1 MLESI
6 RNAMKSKIGM
16 GIALV
21 VLVLIAFA
29 FTSGDVAT
37 NQSFGGIA
45 GGDRVA
51 EVGDERID
59 TSTLSNAITS
69 ALERIKQD
77 DPNVSMKSFLANDG
91 GEDVLEDLIDRLAI
105 AVFGRSNGIVASNK
119 LIDSEIANIPGF
131 KGADGK
137 FSEEQFRSAINQR
150 GISEQTMRDDI
161 AQGLIARQVMIPAS
175 FGAAVPNEFATR
187 YAALL
192 KERRRGEIAVL
203 PSIAFAPEKEPTKQ
217 EIAAY
222 YNSNREDFIRPERRI
237 IRYASFGDEFLKDVP
252 PPSDEEIAFRYNANR
267 QNYQASEKRR
277 ITQLILPTE
286 AAAKAVADEV
296 ASGKSLEAAA
306 TAKGLAANKLELFS
320 RSELTRQFSKGVA
333 DAAFTAARGKIGKP
347 VRSPLGWHIAR
358 VEEIDSQPARGL
370 TDVRDELAK
379 EIAIDKQ
386 RTALAEKLDAIV
398 EGFDAG
404 SNLREA
410 AEELGVEV
418 KQSRPL
424 TADGLVY
431 LTAGEKPPEILTR
444 VIDTAFVMDTEEPQ
458 LAEVEAG
465 KRFVLF
471 DVTDIAESAPAP
483 LKEIEDNVK
492 SALILEKASQAARA
506 AAEKVQAQM
515 RDGSSLTKAL
525 ASLKKRLPPVQP
537 ITMTRPELAQFQQ
550 SGQQVPPPIG
560 LMFNM
565 AEGTVKVQPAPQNR
579 AWFVVYLK
587 DIEPGKIGEND
598 PAVAGAKRNLQQ
610 VLGSEYADAL
620 GRAIRSEIGVSR
632 NDDGIRAVR
641 EQLGGGN

>member
-6 RNAMKSKIGM
+6 RNAMKSKIGA
-16 GIALV
+16 GIALA

-51 EVGDERID
+51 QIGDERID
-59 TSTLSNAITS
+59 TSTFSNAITS

-77 DPNVSMKSFLANDG
+77 DPTVSMKSFLANDG
-91 GEDVLEDLIDRLAI
+91 ADNVLDDLIDRLAI
-105 AVFGRSNGIVASNK
+105 AVFGKNNGIVASNK
-119 LIDSEIANIPGF
+119 LIDSEIANLPVF
-131 KGADGK
+131 RGADGK
-137 FSEEQFRSAINQR
+137 FSEDLFRSTINQR
-150 GISEQTMRDDI
+150 GISEQLMRDDI

-175 FGAAVPNEFATR
+175 FGAAVPNEFASR

-203 PSIAFAPEKEPTKQ
+203 PSLAFAPEKEPTKE
-217 EIAAY
+217 EITAY
-222 YNSNREDFIRPERRI
+222 YNSNRDDFIRPERRI
-237 IRYASFGDEFLKDVP
+237 IRYASFGDEILKDVP
-252 PPSDEEIAFRYNANR
+252 PPSDAEIAFRYNANK
-267 QNYQASEKRR
+267 QKYQASEKRR
-277 ITQLILPTE
+277 ITQLVLPTE
-286 AAAKAVADEV
+286 AAAKAVADEI

-306 TAKGLAANKLELFS
+306 SAKGLAANQLEFIS
-320 RSELTRQFSKGVA
+320 RADLTRQFSKAVA
-333 DAAFTAARGKIGKP
+333 DAAFTAARAKTSKP
-347 VRSPLGWHIAR
+347 ARSPLGWHIVR
-358 VEEIDSQPARGL
+358 VDESESKPARSL
-370 TDVRDELAK
+370 ADVRDVLAA
-379 EIAIDKQ
+379 EIAADKQ

-398 EGFDAG
+398 EGFDSG
-404 SNLREA
+404 GNLREA
-410 AEELGVEV
+410 AKELGIEV
-418 KQSRPL
+418 KQTPPL
-424 TADGLVY
+424 TADGQVY
-431 LTAGEKPPEILTR
+431 LTKGEKAPEVLTR

-483 LKEIEDNVK
+483 LKEIEDVVK
-492 SALILEKASQAARA
+492 SAFVLDRASQAAKA

-515 RDGSSLTKAL
+515 RDGTSLSKAL

-565 AEGTVKVQPAPQNR
+565 AEGTVKVQRAPQNR
-579 AWFVVYLK
+579 AWFIVSLT
-587 DIEPGKIGEND
+587 DIEPGKIEQND
-598 PAVAGAKRNLQQ
+598 PILASAKRDLQQ

-620 GRAIRSEIGVSR
+620 GRAIRGEIGVSR
-632 NDDGIRAVR
+632 NDAGIRAVR
-641 EQLGGGN
+641 VQLGGGN